1 MLRHHLKTAVR
12 SLLRRKFHSAI
23 NVFGLAVGLA
33 CCLTVMGHIANEIS
47 FERFHTNLDNIY
59 RLEGKYSFEEENYK
73 TARSLGPLG
82 PALAEGLPE
91 VERAAVFRKHEV
103 TSVTVAGERVRVINE
118 YKNKGYAHGNKL
130 IFADASY
137 LDVFTFP
144 LLSGSK
150 SVLDEPN
157 SILIT
162 EKAARDYFENEDPVG
177 QQMILNDNIVCEVRG
192 VLKDMPQNT
201 QLHAQFIVSYSTLGR
216 IGEEINSWN
225 SFGED
230 YVYLLLGE
238 NVDPAA
244 AQSRL
249 DDIAGR
255 YLSPEQATKYE
266 FSLMPMKDIYFS
278 VYGSGKMHELFPAG
292 EASFIYESGGVA
304 LLILIIAIA
313 NFINLSTARAA
324 ERMKE
329 VGVRKVFGAF
339 RSHLIRQYLGESVL
353 VAMTAMLVSV
363 LAYELIKVL
372 SYGWMPR
379 QYLIDFYDSPLM
391 LAGVLGLIVV
401 VGLIA
406 GFYPALYLSRFRPIA
421 VLQGKSRISSSK
433 SWLRRTLVVFQFT
446 IASLFVFC
454 TTVMMR
460 QVDFISEL
468 DVGFDRENIVL
479 LDFEGETAAEDC
491 ALMKNEIQINNRGMV
506 ATSTNCPPGRESYTY
521 YGFYTGEQRRDEDC
535 DRARLLAADN
545 DFVSLF
551 GLRLADGTNFTELT
565 VSDERIPIIITEG
578 TARNLELDRPVG
590 SQLYRS
596 EGRFFEIIGV
606 VEDFVPAPAAISHS
620 ENTIIAAAPDLFRTL
635 AVKLPPGD
643 VSESLAAIQATWEK
657 TLPGYEFTYAF
668 LDDEMDSALAGNRGQ
683 GQGFLVLSIFAISIA
698 CLGIFGLV
706 SFTTEQR
713 CKEIGVRKVL
723 GASVPG
729 LVKLLSKE
737 FVILTLIANVIAL
750 PLGTLM
756 MTDILRWFAHR
767 VTMGPGTYLFVIAIV
782 VLVALSTTA
791 VHSFRAANANPID
804 ALRSE

>member
-1 MLRHHLKTAVR
+1 MLRHYLKTAVR

-33 CCLTVMGHIANEIS
+33 LCLTVVGHIANEIS
-47 FERFHTNLDNIY
+47 FERFHTNLDNIC

-73 TARSLGPLG
+73 TARSLGPMG
-82 PALAEGLPE
+82 PALAEGLAE

-103 TSVTVAGERVRVINE
+103 TSVTVGGERVRVINE
-118 YKNKGYAHGNKL
+118 HKNKGYAHGNKL

-144 LLSGSK
+144 LLSGAK

-162 EKAARDYFENEDPVG
+162 EKAAREFFENEDPVG
-177 QQMILNDNIVCEVRG
+177 QQITLNDNVVCEVRG
-192 VLKDMPQNT
+192 ILKDIPQNT
-201 QLHAQFIVSYSTLGR
+201 QLHSQFVVSYSTLGR
-216 IGEEINSWN
+216 IGEEIDSW
-225 SFGED
+225 STFGED

-244 AQSRL
+244 LQSRL
-249 DDIAGR
+249 GDIAGR
-255 YLSPEQATKYE
+255 YLSSEQAAKYE

-278 VYGSGKMHELFPAG
+278 VYGSGKQYELSPAG
-292 EASFIYESGGVA
+292 EASFIYESGGIA

-339 RSHLIRQYLGESVL
+339 RSHLIRQYLGESL
-353 VAMTAMLVSV
+353 MVALAAMLVSV
-363 LAYELIKVL
+363 LTYEVIKVL
-372 SYGWMPR
+372 SYSAMPR

-391 LAGVLGLIVV
+391 LAAVLGLVVV

-460 QVDFISEL
+460 QVDFISKL

-491 ALMKNEIQINNRGMV
+491 ALMKNEIQINNRSMI
-506 ATSTNCPPGRESYTY
+506 ATSTNCPPGRKSYTY
-521 YGFYTGEQRRDEDC
+521 YGFYTDERRRDEDS
-535 DRARLLAADN
+535 DHARLLAADH

-551 GLRLADGTNFTELT
+551 GLRLVEGSNLTEQAAT
-565 VSDERIPIIITEG
+565 EERVAIIVTEG
-578 TARNLELDRPVG
+578 MVKNLELDRPVG
-590 SQLYRS
+590 SRLYRS
-596 EGRFFEIIGV
+596 EGKFYEIIGV
-606 VEDFVPAPAAISHS
+606 VEDFEPAPAGVSYTP
-620 ENTIIAAAPDLFRTL
+620 NTIIASNANLFRTL
-635 AVKLPPGD
+635 AVKLPRGD
-643 VSESLAAIQATWEK
+643 VAESLAAIQATWEK
-657 TLPGYEFTYAF
+657 TLPGYAFTYAF
-668 LDDEMDSALAGNRGQ
+668 LDDEMDAALAGNRGESQ
-683 GQGFLVLSIFAISIA
+683 AFLVLSIFAISIA

-750 PLGTLM
+750 PLGTLL
-756 MTDILRWFAHR
+756 MTDILRWFANR
-767 VTMGPGTYLFVIAIV
+767 VTMGPGTYLFVIVVV
-782 VLVALSTTA
+782 VLVALFTTA
-791 VHSFRAANANPID
+791 AHSFRAASANPID